1 VRVVDASVWVS
12 RLVPQDFH
20 HQDSKYWFEGQA
32 TEGGMLVSPVLL
44 LAEVAGAIA
53 RRSGQGKLAED
64 AIQGMLRL
72 SGLRLVAIDSRL
84 GRAASRLAAR
94 LGLRGADAIYVAV
107 AHQLH
112 IPLITWDLEQQEK
125 ARGLIEVRTP
135 DVDAVHTP

>member
-12 RLVPQDFH
+12 RLVPQDIH
-20 HQDSKYWFEGQA
+20 HQVSKCWFERQA
-32 TEGGMLVSPVLL
+32 TEGGMLVGPALL

-72 SGLRLVAIDSRL
+72 PSLRPVSIDARL
-84 GRAASRLAAR
+84 GGAASRLAAR
-94 LGLRGADAIYVAV
+94 VGLRGADAIYVAV

-112 IPLITWDLEQQEK
+112 SPLITWDLEQQET

-135 DVDAVHTP
+135 EMDVAHTP